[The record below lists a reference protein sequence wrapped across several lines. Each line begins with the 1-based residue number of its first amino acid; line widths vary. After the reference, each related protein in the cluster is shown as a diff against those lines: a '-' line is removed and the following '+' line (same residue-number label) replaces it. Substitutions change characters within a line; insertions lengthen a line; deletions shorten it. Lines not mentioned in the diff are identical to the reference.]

1 LQGEQKKYD
10 MICFDI
16 QRKEKL
22 LKQLANQVDDMDKRL
37 ENTEEIV

>member
-1 LQGEQKKYD
+1 